1 MRRRINVRP
10 TLANVSVNLREESSA
25 HCIWPFIVPV
35 NYLSRFIWKTGP
47 ARNAWLK
54 RMRKIDKIFGGE
66 SFLDLPKGVLI
77 LASCN
82 HLGERQRNPSVQE
95 LLVTMHALSLDHGS
109 ARIQQVR

>member
-1 MRRRINVRP
+1 MRP
-10 TLANVSVNLREESSA
+10 PLANVSVNLREESSA

-54 RMRKIDKIFGGE
+54 RMRKIDKFFGGE

-82 HLGERQRNPSVQE
+82 HRGERQRNPSDQD
-95 LLVTMHALSLDHGS
+95 LFVTMHALLLDHG
-109 ARIQQVR
+109 

>member
-10 TLANVSVNLREESSA
+10 PLANVSVNLREESSA

-54 RMRKIDKIFGGE
+54 RMRKIDKIFVVE
-66 SFLDLPKGVLI
+66 SFLDLPNGVLI

-82 HLGERQRNPSVQE
+82 HRGERQRNPSDQDLFVS
-95 LLVTMHALSLDHGS
+95 MHAILLNHG
-109 ARIQQVR
+109 